1 MCFQHQKLLHFL
13 YEYKRVAPISPY
25 ECNYSSGGDRQ
36 VRVTPPFNLHLTS
49 CYNWSANV
57 SISVY
62 LQIFV
67 SLEELIHTGEQSCK
81 RKS

>member
-13 YEYKRVAPISPY
+13 HEYRRVAPISPY
-25 ECNYSSGGDRQ
+25 ECHYSSGGDTQ
-36 VRVTPPFNLHLTS
+36 VLVTPPFNLHLTHS
-49 CYNWSANV
+49 YHWSANA

-67 SLEELIHTGEQSCK
+67 SLEVIHTGQQPFNM
-81 RKS
+81 KS